1 MDQTERPAIKLVGP
15 DEGQSFWQPVPANGF
30 VRCILNSGEVG
41 SRTPFS
47 IGTQT
52 VAAHAHVREHTHP
65 AHDEIIHVLSGR
77 GLARLDGQAFEALPG
92 TTIFIAANRR
102 HSFHT
107 IDDTPL
113 TFMWILM
120 PGGLETFFAAIG
132 RPKRPGEPA
141 PHPFPRPP
149 DVEAIERRT
158 VFGWAEQSHT
168 PGDP

>member
-1 MDQTERPAIKLVGP
+1 MDQAPLPAIKLVGP

-30 VRCILNSGEVG
+30 VRCILNSGEVA
-41 SRTPFS
+41 SRTNFS

-52 VAAHAHVREHTHP
+52 IAPHAHVREHTHH
-65 AHDEIIHVLSGR
+65 AHDEIIHFLSGQ
-77 GLARLDGQAFEALPG
+77 GLARLDGQQREGLPG

-102 HSFHT
+102 HSFHNVGE
-107 IDDTPL
+107 IPL

-132 RPKRPGEPA
+132 RPKRPGEP
-141 PHPFPRPP
+141 PPDPFPRPA
-149 DVEAIERRT
+149 DVEEIERRT

-168 PGDP
+168 NGMP